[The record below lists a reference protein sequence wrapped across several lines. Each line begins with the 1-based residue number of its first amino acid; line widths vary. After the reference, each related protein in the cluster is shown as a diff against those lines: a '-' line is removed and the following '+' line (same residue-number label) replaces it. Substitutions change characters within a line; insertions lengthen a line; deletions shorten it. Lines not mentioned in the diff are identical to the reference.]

1 MEPQQQGTDERIAA
15 EVMAR
20 PVGERSAF
28 LETAC
33 YGNQE
38 LRHRVNQI
46 VTRLEGV
53 TLGHEPSTADR
64 PAGLLDGKM
73 GEGLGTK
80 IGHYKLLQLIGEG
93 GFGSVYMAE
102 QLHPVRRKV
111 ALKIIKLGMD
121 TRQVI
126 ARFEAERQALA
137 MMDHPNIAKVLD
149 AGATET
155 GRPYFV
161 MELVKGVPI
170 TQYCDTNNVSTR
182 ERLDLFVQVCRAV
195 QHAHQKGII
204 HRDIK
209 PTNILV
215 TMADGIPIP
224 KVIDFGI
231 AKATQNPL
239 TDKTL
244 FTEYRAL
251 VGTPEY
257 MSPEQAEM
265 AGIDIDTR
273 SDIYS
278 LGVLLYELLTGT
290 TPFDAKELRSKGA
303 PEIQRIIREVD
314 PPKPSTRLS
323 SLATVVEVA
332 HHRSTEPAKLNRI
345 VRGELDWIVMR
356 CLEKDRT
363 RRYETANMLASDITK
378 YLKDEPIAAGPP
390 GTAYQLRK
398 LARRYKWPLAMAA
411 GLATALVLGIVGT
424 TVGLIRVSS
433 AKKDAVAAQKS
444 ALDEKN
450 KTLDLYH
457 QVKKTQAFAEMKS
470 SEAQKEAAKAQAVS
484 NFLQSLLSGRTEA
497 GGSGRDVRVA
507 DLLDV
512 AGTEVDTKFK
522 DQPELR
528 VTARVT
534 LGDSY
539 QNLGLYE
546 AAQDQYQ
553 KALDLSRKTSGLAS
567 VETLTIGGKLGLAMA
582 NVERGHEGL
591 ESARQTYLTAKQTL
605 GSDHPVTQNAANS
618 MGLLLYNEA
627 SYDEAE
633 KIFRELIDQAK
644 AQAGNPPKWPAG
656 SGRYFNNM
664 ALLLQDQ
671 NKLAEAEQMQRQA
684 IEIIRAETNS
694 ASGIFGRQGR
704 NLAQILALQ
713 KKYAEAEEAYRQ
725 TLIDQRTRLGDDH
738 PDTQETIETFSRFL
752 SALGRS
758 VEGQFL
764 KKSSQQIAER
774 TLDVRK
780 RPRDPEVY
788 SSRGLVMA
796 RFGQF
801 KDAASDF
808 ERAMKLGPSDP
819 MEIHI
824 DDHWAWYLYG
834 ATVAYLD
841 DHEAY
846 KKHCKKIADNFKKK
860 LFEPQ
865 ILDRT
870 AKVCFIHPDAVGD
883 LSVPLDMSM
892 RAVGMVANMPPNENT
907 TQLAA
912 WFHMAKGMGEYRA
925 GHFEE
930 SIKWISKSREQLK
943 NSPEGTATDDLFL
956 AMAHQKVGKLP
967 EAKMYF
973 QRARDV
979 IDKLPRAGLAD
990 IGTSGVE
997 NWLICQTVYREATAM
1012 LGTGGK

>member
-1 MEPQQQGTDERIAA
+1 MN
-15 EVMAR
+15 R

-33 YGNQE
+33 YGNSQ
-38 LRHRVNQI
+38 LRDRVAAI
-46 VTRLEGV
+46 VARIEGV
-53 TLGHEPSTADR
+53 TLGHEPTTADR
-64 PAGLLDGKM
+64 PVGLLEGGKM
-73 GEGLGTK
+73 GEALGTK

-314 PPKPSTRLS
+314 PPKPSTRLNT
-323 SLATVVEVA
+323 LATVVEVA
-332 HHRSTEPAKLNRI
+332 AHRRTDPAKLNRI

-363 RRYETANMLASDITK
+363 RRYETATMLAGDITK
-378 YLKDEPIAAGPP
+378 YLRDEPIAAGPP

-411 GLATALVLGIVGT
+411 GLAAALVLGIVGT
-424 TVGLIRVSS
+424 TVGLIKTNNAR
-433 AKKDAVAAQKS
+433 KDALAAEKM
-444 ALDEKN
+444 ALEEKN
-450 KTLDLYH
+450 KTLELYH
-457 QVKKTQAFAEMKS
+457 EVKKAQALAEENSTMAKQ
-470 SEAQKEAAKAQAVS
+470 EAEKAQAVG
-484 NFLQSLLSGRTEA
+484 NFVHSLLSGRTEA

-512 AGTEVDTKFK
+512 AASEIDSKFK

-528 VTARVT
+528 ITARVT
-534 LGDSY
+534 VGDSY
-539 QNLGLYE
+539 QSLGLYE
-546 AAQDQYQ
+546 AAQEQYQ
-553 KALDLSRKTSGLAS
+553 RAMDLSRKMSGLAS
-567 VETLTIGGKLGLAMA
+567 VETLSIGAKLGLALA
-582 NVERGHEGL
+582 NVERGEEGL
-591 ESARQTYLTAKQTL
+591 ESAKQTYVTAKQTL
-605 GSDHPVTQNAANS
+605 GENHAVTQNAANS
-618 MGLLLYNEA
+618 LGLLLYKQKQFA
-627 SYDEAE
+627 EAE
-633 KIFRELIDQAK
+633 KIFRDLITQAK
-644 AQAGNPPKWPAG
+644 AQAGDGKKFPPG
-656 SGRYFNNM
+656 SGRFFNN
-664 ALLLQDQ
+664 
-671 NKLAEAEQMQRQA
+671 
-684 IEIIRAETNS
+684 
-694 ASGIFGRQGR
+694 
-704 NLAQILALQ
+704 LAL
-713 KKYAEAEEAYRQ
+713 
-725 TLIDQRTRLGDDH
+725 
-738 PDTQETIETFSRFL
+738 
-752 SALGRS
+752 
-758 VEGQFL
+758 
-764 KKSSQQIAER
+764 
-774 TLDVRK
+774 
-780 RPRDPEVY
+780 
-788 SSRGLVMA
+788 
-796 RFGQF
+796 
-801 KDAASDF
+801 
-808 ERAMKLGPSDP
+808 
-819 MEIHI
+819 
-824 DDHWAWYLYG
+824 
-834 ATVAYLD
+834 
-841 DHEAY
+841 
-846 KKHCKKIADNFKKK
+846 
-860 LFEPQ
+860 
-865 ILDRT
+865 
-870 AKVCFIHPDAVGD
+870 
-883 LSVPLDMSM
+883 
-892 RAVGMVANMPPNENT
+892 
-907 TQLAA
+907 
-912 WFHMAKGMGEYRA
+912 
-925 GHFEE
+925 
-930 SIKWISKSREQLK
+930 
-943 NSPEGTATDDLFL
+943 
-956 AMAHQKVGKLP
+956 
-967 EAKMYF
+967 
-973 QRARDV
+973 
-979 IDKLPRAGLAD
+979 
-990 IGTSGVE
+990 
-997 NWLICQTVYREATAM
+997 
-1012 LGTGGK
+1012 